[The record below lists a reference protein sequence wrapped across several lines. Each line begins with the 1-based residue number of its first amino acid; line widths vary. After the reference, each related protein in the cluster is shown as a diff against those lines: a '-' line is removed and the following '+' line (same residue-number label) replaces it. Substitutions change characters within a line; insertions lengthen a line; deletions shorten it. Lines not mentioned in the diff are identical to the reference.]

1 MESVNIAALVLR
13 LVVGGTMM
21 AHGWNHAFGGGR
33 LPGTARWF
41 ESIGIRPGRV
51 HALAATVTELGA
63 GALLV
68 LGLLTPLAAAG
79 VVGTMVVA
87 LVANHAR
94 NGFFIFRPGEGYE
107 YVLMITLVACA
118 LGALGAG
125 GWSVDHMVGFSVH
138 GWAGLAIAALAGAGG
153 AALLLATSW
162 RPNPA
167 ASPAPAPAPTPA
179 PAPSRRRPRPRR
191 RPRDGRGGQLD
202 PRLLDP
208 RLRWQTPRIQF
219 RPHDLA
225 LCHLT
230 HAPLGG
236 ERINQD
242 EAKT

>member
-1 MESVNIAALVLR
+1 MTGVNIAALVLR
-13 LVVGGTMM
+13 LAVGGTMI
-21 AHGWNHAFGGGR
+21 AHGWNHAFGGGK

-51 HALAATVTELGA
+51 HAVFATLTEFGA

-87 LVANHAR
+87 LVTNHAK

-125 GWSVDHMVGFSVH
+125 GWSLDRAAGFSVT
-138 GWAGLAIAALAGAGG
+138 GWAGLAIAALAGGGG

-162 RPNPA
+162 RPRRNPRTT
-167 ASPAPAPAPTPA
+167 APAPAPSSTQA
-179 PAPSRRRPRPRR
+179 P
-191 RPRDGRGGQLD
+191 
-202 PRLLDP
+202 
-208 RLRWQTPRIQF
+208 
-219 RPHDLA
+219 
-225 LCHLT
+225 
-230 HAPLGG
+230 
-236 ERINQD
+236 
-242 EAKT
+242 

>member
-1 MESVNIAALVLR
+1 MDSVNIAALVLR
-13 LVVGGTMM
+13 LAVGGTIM

-51 HALAATVTELGA
+51 HALFATATELGA

-107 YVLMITLVACA
+107 YVLMITLASCA
-118 LGALGAG
+118 IGALGAG
-125 GWSVDHMVGFSVH
+125 GWSIDHAVGFGVP
-138 GWAGLAIAALAGAGG
+138 GWAGLAIAALAGAAG

-162 RPNPA
+162 RPAPALSPASAPSSAPA
-167 ASPAPAPAPTPA
+167 ASSAPAP
-179 PAPSRRRPRPRR
+179 
-191 RPRDGRGGQLD
+191 
-202 PRLLDP
+202 
-208 RLRWQTPRIQF
+208 
-219 RPHDLA
+219 
-225 LCHLT
+225 
-230 HAPLGG
+230 
-236 ERINQD
+236 
-242 EAKT
+242 